1 MSRNDVILG
10 VVCAVL
16 VGFSLIVS
24 LVVPRTR
31 PEFPGRRIGL
41 FVVVAALLVLG
52 MLVSVE
58 KLGAEEGGEPEAP
71 AAAETQPGTETTPP
85 PSPATETSGSTD
97 TGQTGTESEG
107 EGGGGDAEKGKE
119 VFASAGCGT
128 CHTLGAANATG
139 TVGPNL
145 DDLKPSFDAVVSQVE
160 NGGGGMPA
168 FKDQLGGGE
177 IQDVAAFVVAST
189 QR

>member
-1 MSRNDVILG
+1 MSRNDVILA

-24 LVVPRTR
+24 LVVPRSR

-41 FVVVAALLVLG
+41 FVLVSALLVLA

-58 KLGAEEGGEPEAP
+58 KLGAEEGENEEP
-71 AAAETQPGTETTPP
+71 AAAETQTGATET
-85 PSPATETSGSTD
+85 SPASTPTETSGSTD
-97 TGQTGTESEG
+97 TGGSQGP
-107 EGGGGDAEKGKE
+107 GGGGDAAKGE
-119 VFASAGCGT
+119 AVFASAGCGT
-128 CHTLGAANATG
+128 CHTLAAANATG

-145 DDLKPSFDAVVSQVE
+145 DDLKPSFDAVVQQVE